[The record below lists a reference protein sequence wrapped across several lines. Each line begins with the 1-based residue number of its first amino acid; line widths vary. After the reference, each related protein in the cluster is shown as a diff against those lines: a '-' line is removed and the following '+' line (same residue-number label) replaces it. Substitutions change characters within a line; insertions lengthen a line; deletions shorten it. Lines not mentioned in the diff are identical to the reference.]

1 MTDYEKL
8 KEIYDEID
16 RLIEMRVSSSTPRF
30 RAWKVKA
37 KRFLIKRYGEES
49 YEVRE
54 FQKTSFSLGAGY
66 YASEE
71 AFIQACRNGLATMK
85 EIFDIYLNEIREG
98 SKQQTESKKEI
109 GVLKRDF
116 SRVFIVHGH
125 NGELKEGVARLLEQ
139 QGIQPIIL
147 HEQANQGATII
158 EKIEAHSD
166 VQAVVCLFT
175 ADDLGRNKSETE
187 QPRARQNVVFE
198 TGYFMGKLGRDRVMM
213 LSDKG
218 IELPSDLQG
227 VVYTDTEQWKMNLL
241 KELKKIGY
249 SVDANTLLQ

>member
-8 KEIYDEID
+8 KEIYDEING
-16 RLIEMRVSSSTPRF
+16 LIAMRVSSSTPDF

-37 KRFLIKRYGEES
+37 KRFLIKTYGEDS
-49 YEVRE
+49 FEVSE
-54 FQKTSFSLGAGY
+54 FRKIRFSLGAVGF

-71 AFIQACRNGLATMK
+71 AFIECCREGLETIK
-85 EIFDIYLNEIREG
+85 KIFDIYLNEMKEG
-98 SKQQTESKKEI
+98 LTEAKVGAKQ
-109 GVLKRDF
+109 DF

-125 NGELKEGVARLLEQ
+125 NGELKESVARLLDK
-139 QGIQPIIL
+139 QGIEPIIL

-175 ADDLGRNKSETE
+175 TDDLGRNKSETE

-198 TGYFMGKLGRDRVMM
+198 AGYFMGKLGRDRVIM